1 MASRDEQHGCQ
12 AAQRAKALKYFQK
25 LCGAPC
31 SSCSGWK
38 QGTFPHESHL
48 ICDRHEDIE
57 YISATLAHVWIGE
70 IRFNG
75 YADGAQKQVD
85 GCEFT
90 GRHGVVRSRR
100 IFCGA
105 MTAVAMCLAQSAFAL
120 DPRYPD
126 WPCQQLKV
134 PEISIASVW
143 NGPSIDAIDTT
154 KPADPK
160 QAELV
165 AHLVARRTPIE
176 DARKLIADYLVGTD
190 EEKQQKAK
198 RLFAALYS
206 TLNGQRDQVMNGI
219 ERFSRKQKG
228 MAEEIRAKAQK
239 MREVQDQQKDN
250 SDPAQSSELAS
261 ELSWQTRIFEDRR
274 RSTSYLCD
282 VPVLIEKRLFDLGRA
297 IEDNLSAGAQM
308 K

>member
-1 MASRDEQHGCQ
+1 M
-12 AAQRAKALKYFQK
+12 L
-25 LCGAPC
+25 
-31 SSCSGWK
+31 
-38 QGTFPHESHL
+38 
-48 ICDRHEDIE
+48 
-57 YISATLAHVWIGE
+57 SAG
-70 IRFNG
+70 
-75 YADGAQKQVD
+75 
-85 GCEFT
+85 
-90 GRHGVVRSRR
+90 
-100 IFCGA
+100 
-105 MTAVAMCLAQSAFAL
+105 LAQPVFAL

-239 MREVQDQQKDN
+239 MREIQDKLN
-250 SDPAQSSELAS
+250 GDPAQSSELAS

-274 RSTSYLCD
+274 RSTSYICD
-282 VPVLIEKRLFDLGRA
+282 VPVLIEKRLFDLGGA
-297 IEDNLSAGAQM
+297 IQDNLNAGSPT